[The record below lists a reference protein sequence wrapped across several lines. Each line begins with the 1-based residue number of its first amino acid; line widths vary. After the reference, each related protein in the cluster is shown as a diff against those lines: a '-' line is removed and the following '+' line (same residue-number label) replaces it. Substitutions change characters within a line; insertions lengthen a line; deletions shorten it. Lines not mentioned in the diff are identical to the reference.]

1 MKGSMKR
8 MLKDLFSNSTLNGV
22 IHKLW
27 KSKTTLSHSICIW
40 CFYKNKSTAIHKG
53 WDSKDDLKLWKIFVK
68 FLDSLIFKVPQRLG
82 LWFYLINSCCSH
94 VVVNINIFVVLEI
107 SKLKRDCSL
116 SLKGVVGKILPDFWF
131 AVTEQLHFISHTLI
145 RLFKIMSLRKKV
157 KVNCSLYWLCG
168 PL

>member
-1 MKGSMKR
+1 MKR

-27 KSKTTLSHSICIW
+27 KSKTTLSHSIGIW

-82 LWFYLINSCCSH
+82 LWFYLINSCCSL
-94 VVVNINIFVVLEI
+94 VVVNINIFVVLVRDFKIETRLF
-107 SKLKRDCSL
+107 LKFKRS
-116 SLKGVVGKILPDFWF
+116 SGKILPDFWF
-131 AVTEQLHFISHTLI
+131 AVTEQLHFISHMLI